1 MVFSTHRPSRSR
13 SNSLTSHQN
22 HRSRSNS
29 LSSITTSRAL
39 EPPILLY
46 HASARTIVFRNHL
59 SMQHAESLAES
70 SDGNE
75 FKEDDFLA
83 PLPPS
88 IGNKSK
94 ATTTTTT
101 TTFITDELSGDSMHS
116 SETGYTMSSTGGDIL
131 APAIAPLPSLS
142 YGYDDVFAP
151 LVGAP
156 QSNTSSS
163 TPSRFSTSEHHV
175 LQLLEQQQCVV
186 KTIKNTE
193 WTQFLQRF
201 RTQQSLKHNFPTTH
215 DDRAPCDSYPY
226 NSFYTST
233 SLLPPS
239 GKKMRCYGSPTQYTV
254 GVVFELP
261 AVHDTLLESESIT
274 RTETWAWP
282 AGYSAKTE
290 FNIDSHGRLT
300 HGRQEALVSFQ
311 TLRQYNRE
319 YCLASNDD
327 PVFIGTKRATGIQ
340 IVPYNEVYVRVGGT
354 HNPKESS
361 LEHGIGLPVAMFV
374 RLPTYGHLITMLRT
388 RARLIHVFQEEPALK
403 DIPLLLVTPE
413 HGVQVLTHQLQ
424 DELWKVASSKLN
436 PFQNQTIAYR
446 TTLRLTEPE
455 SFQQKVEELLELD
468 DNIQTLLTPEELAH
482 IAGGFGAT
490 DESLTHILQKMMQT
504 DQQIDQEQSGS
515 DQESKQKSHR
525 LQDFVNEGLSSA
537 LLAGDYQTS
546 RQLLLLYSLVSSRR
560 NEQDDDQDSAKEDKA
575 FQKPHLQRQDEL
587 MHRHFLEKDS
597 IKVPQEPQTL
607 ERDMGIVKRAVGNEA
622 LTPNASTFSPYLP
635 PALDTDRLR
644 SATNS
649 DGLLAVLGAA
659 QVMRVIQDGSALRRI
674 HESIDAIEEWINHG
688 EHNVAFRISSWHD
701 QRTAQGDLK
710 IATGQNSKFMAF
722 VSNKAVANRK
732 IFASQ
737 LREAISAN
745 DFTGMHMLY
754 AIHGMLQR
762 MHSPCLRLELL
773 QYVLG
778 LDNRYSVL
786 HISRSIELAATCLD
800 ISTR

>member
-1 MVFSTHRPSRSR
+1 
-13 SNSLTSHQN
+13 
-22 HRSRSNS
+22 
-29 LSSITTSRAL
+29 
-39 EPPILLY
+39 
-46 HASARTIVFRNHL
+46 
-59 SMQHAESLAES
+59 
-70 SDGNE
+70 
-75 FKEDDFLA
+75 
-83 PLPPS
+83 
-88 IGNKSK
+88 
-94 ATTTTTT
+94 
-101 TTFITDELSGDSMHS
+101 
-116 SETGYTMSSTGGDIL
+116 MSSTGGDIL
-131 APAIAPLPSLS
+131 APAIAPLPSLT

-151 LVGAP
+151 LLDEQ
-156 QSNTSSS
+156 QSSGNSYTLSKLSL
-163 TPSRFSTSEHHV
+163 SEQHV
-175 LQLLEQQQCVV
+175 LHLFEKQQCVV

-201 RTQQSLKHNFPTTH
+201 RTPQLSKHNFPTAH
-215 DDRAPCDSYPY
+215 DDRAPHDSYLY
-226 NSFYTST
+226 NSFYSST

-261 AVHDTLLESESIT
+261 SFQDTLLENDSIT

-290 FNIDSHGRLT
+290 FNIDSHGHLT
-300 HGRQEALVSFQ
+300 HGRQESLVSFQ
-311 TLRQYNRE
+311 ILRQYNRE
-319 YCLASNDD
+319 YCLAGSDD
-327 PVFIGTKRATGIQ
+327 PVFIGTKRATGIHT
-340 IVPYNEVYVRVGGT
+340 VPYNEVYIRVGGT
-354 HNPKESS
+354 HSSKESS
-361 LEHGIGLPVAMFV
+361 LEHGIGLPVALFV
-374 RLPTYGHLITMLRT
+374 RLPSYGHLITMLRT
-388 RARLIHVFQEEPALK
+388 KARLIHVFQEEPAMK

-413 HGVQVLTHQLQ
+413 HGVQVLTHELQ
-424 DELWKVASSKLN
+424 DELWKDASSKLN

-446 TTLRLTEPE
+446 TTLRLTEPD

-468 DNIQTLLTPEELAH
+468 DNIQRLLTPEELAH

-490 DESLTHILQKMMQT
+490 DESLAHILQMMMQT
-504 DQQIDQEQSGS
+504 DQQIDQEQSES
-515 DQESKQKSHR
+515 DQEMRQKSHR

-537 LLAGDYQTS
+537 LRAGDYHTS

-560 NEQDDDQDSAKEDKA
+560 KELDDDQKTADKA
-575 FQKPHLQRQDEL
+575 KTFQKPHLIRQDEP
-587 MHRHFLEKDS
+587 MHRHVLEKEDS
-597 IKVPQEPQTL
+597 TRVPQEPETW
-607 ERDMGIVKRAVGNEA
+607 ERDMNIVKRATGKEA
-622 LTPNASTFSPYLP
+622 PASNASTISPSLP

-659 QVMRVIQDGSALRRI
+659 QVLRVIQDGSALRRI
-674 HESIDAIEEWINHG
+674 HESIDAIEEWIDHG

-710 IATGQNSKFMAF
+710 IATAQNSKFMAF
-722 VSNKAVANRK
+722 VSNKAIANRK
-732 IFASQ
+732 AFASQ

>member
-1 MVFSTHRPSRSR
+1 
-13 SNSLTSHQN
+13 
-22 HRSRSNS
+22 
-29 LSSITTSRAL
+29 
-39 EPPILLY
+39 
-46 HASARTIVFRNHL
+46 
-59 SMQHAESLAES
+59 MQHAESSAES

-83 PLPPS
+83 PLPTS
-88 IGNKSK
+88 TGNKSK
-94 ATTTTTT
+94 ATTTTTS
-101 TTFITDELSGDSMHS
+101 ITDELNSESTHS

-131 APAIAPLPSLS
+131 APAIAPLPSLT

-151 LVGAP
+151 LVLVGAQQRYGMLSLP
-156 QSNTSSS
+156 
-163 TPSRFSTSEHHV
+163 EKHV
-175 LQLLEQQQCVV
+175 LQLFEQQQCVV

-201 RTQQSLKHNFPTTH
+201 RTQQSLQHNFPTAH
-215 DDRAPCDSYPY
+215 DDRAPHDSYLY

-239 GKKMRCYGSPTQYTV
+239 GKKMRCYGSPTLYTV

-261 AVHDTLLESESIT
+261 SSQDTLQENESIT
-274 RTETWAWP
+274 TAETWAWP

-311 TLRQYNRE
+311 TLRQYNQE
-319 YCLASNDD
+319 YCLAGSDD

-354 HNPKESS
+354 HNPKEKS
-361 LEHGIGLPVAMFV
+361 LEQGIGLPVALFV
-374 RLPTYGHLITMLRT
+374 RLATYGHLITMLRT
-388 RARLIHVFQEEPALK
+388 KARLIHVFQENPAMK

-413 HGVQVLTHQLQ
+413 HGVQILTHQLQ
-424 DELWKVASSKLN
+424 DELWKDASSKLN
-436 PFQNQTIAYR
+436 PFQNQTVAYR
-446 TTLRLTEPE
+446 TTLRLTEAE
-455 SFQQKVEELLELD
+455 SFQQKVEELLQLD
-468 DNIQTLLTPEELAH
+468 DNIQSLLTPEELAH

-490 DESLTHILQKMMQT
+490 DKSLAHILQMMMQT
-504 DQQIDQEQSGS
+504 DHRIDQEQSES
-515 DQESKQKSHR
+515 DQESRQKSHR

-537 LLAGDYQTS
+537 LRAGDYHTS
-546 RQLLLLYSLVSSRR
+546 RQLLLLYSLVSSHR
-560 NEQDDDQDSAKEDKA
+560 NELDADQKTAEKSIA
-575 FQKPHLQRQDEL
+575 FQKPHLIRQDEP
-587 MHRHFLEKDS
+587 MHRHVLENDS
-597 IKVPQEPQTL
+597 TRVPQEKETL
-607 ERDMGIVKRAVGNEA
+607 ERDMEIVKRATGKDVLA
-622 LTPNASTFSPYLP
+622 FNASTISSSLP

-659 QVMRVIQDGSALRRI
+659 QVLRVIQDGSALRRI
-674 HESIDAIEEWINHG
+674 HESVDAIEEWINHG

-710 IATGQNSKFMAF
+710 IATAQNSKFMAF
-722 VSNKAVANRK
+722 VSNKAIANRK
-732 IFASQ
+732 AFASQ

-745 DFTGMHMLY
+745 DFTGMHILY